1 MLLDAIKCNDASLAG
16 ILSIVKN
23 IMLLIQIIV
32 PVILIIS
39 GIISFTQLMMNPDE
53 KNGLKKLMNKFLAAA
68 TVFIIPMIINVVMG
82 ICGENYNFSSCW
94 VNAGDYGFNN
104 SEYNSSND
112 GTKKDKTK
120 INGDYKNYEKS
131 TNSKVSKYIF
141 IGDSRTV
148 GMYMAKSGKGG
159 GNYSNG
165 GARTVGDDVYIAQ
178 GSKGLDWMNSTGKS
192 ALDGVISKGSA
203 IIILMGINDMRNV
216 DGYITSINAM
226 SKEYKDSKVYFVSV
240 NPCTS
245 QSKNCNN
252 NYIKS
257 FNKTIKSNIIPEVT
271 FLDTNSFLTSDGF
284 NTTDGIHYDKK
295 TYLKLYDYIK
305 KNI

>member
-1 MLLDAIKCNDASLAG
+1 MLLDAIRCDDASLAG

-53 KNGLKKLMNKFLAAA
+53 KNGLKKIVNKFLSAAI
-68 TVFIIPMIINVVMG
+68 VFIIPMIVNVVMG

-94 VNAGDYGFNN
+94 VNASDYGFNN
-104 SEYNSSND
+104 SEYNSSKD
-112 GTKKDKTK
+112 DSKKDKTK

-165 GARTVGDDVYIAQ
+165 GARTVGEDVYIAQ
-178 GSKGLDWMNSTGKS
+178 GGKGLDWMNSTGKS
-192 ALDGVISKGSA
+192 ALNGVISKGSA
-203 IIILMGINDMRNV
+203 IIILMGINDMGNV
-216 DGYITSINAM
+216 DGYISSINAI
-226 SKEYKDSKVYFVSV
+226 SKKYKDSKVYFVSV
-240 NPCTS
+240 NPCTDS
-245 QSKNCNN
+245 ND
-252 NYIKS
+252 
-257 FNKTIKSNIIPEVT
+257 NIIAFNNKLKKSLSSNVKYIDSYSYLQSVG
-271 FLDTNSFLTSDGF
+271 FNASDGV
-284 NTTDGIHYDKK
+284 HYDNN
-295 TYLKLYDYIK
+295 TYIKLYDYIK
-305 KNI
+305 KNL

>member
-1 MLLDAIKCNDASLAG
+1 MLLDAIRCDDASLAG

-23 IMLLIQIIV
+23 IMLLIQLVV
-32 PVILIIS
+32 PLILIIS

-68 TVFIIPMIINVVMG
+68 IVFIIPMVINVVMG

-94 VNAGDYGFNN
+94 VNASDYGFNN

-112 GTKKDKTK
+112 DTKKDKTK
-120 INGDYKNYEKS
+120 INGSDYKNYEKS
-131 TNSKVSKYIF
+131 SNTKTSKYIF

-148 GMYMAKSGKGG
+148 GMYTAKTGKGG

-165 GARTVGDDVYIAQ
+165 GAHTV
-178 GSKGLDWMNSTGKS
+178 GKS
-192 ALDGVISKGSA
+192 ALNGVVSKGSA
-203 IIILMGINDMRNV
+203 IIVLMGINDMGNV
-216 DGYITSINAM
+216 DGYISSINAM

-240 NPCTS
+240 NPCTDS
-245 QSKNCNN
+245 ND
-252 NYIKS
+252 
-257 FNKTIKSNIIPEVT
+257 NIIAFNNKLKKGLSSNVKYIDSYSYLQSVG
-271 FLDTNSFLTSDGF
+271 FNASDGV
-284 NTTDGIHYDKK
+284 HYDKN
-295 TYLKLYDYIK
+295 TYIKLYDYIK

>member
-1 MLLDAIKCNDASLAG
+1 MLLDAIRCDDASLAG

-23 IMLLIQIIV
+23 IMLLIQLVV
-32 PVILIIS
+32 PLILIIS

-68 TVFIIPMIINVVMG
+68 IVFIIPMVINVVMG

-94 VNAGDYGFNN
+94 VNASDYGFNN

-112 GTKKDKTK
+112 DTKKDKTK
-120 INGDYKNYEKS
+120 INGSDYKNYEKS
-131 TNSKVSKYIF
+131 SNTKTSKYIF

-148 GMYMAKSGKGG
+148 GMYTAKTGKGG

-165 GARTVGDDVYIAQ
+165 GAHTVGDDVYIAQ

-192 ALDGVISKGSA
+192 ALNGVVSKESA
-203 IIILMGINDMRNV
+203 IIILMGINDMGNV
-216 DGYITSINAM
+216 DGYISSINAM

-240 NPCTS
+240 NPCTDS
-245 QSKNCNN
+245 NN
-252 NYIKS
+252 NIIAFNNKLKKGLSSNVKYIDS
-257 FNKTIKSNIIPEVT
+257 YSYLQSVGFNA
-271 FLDTNSFLTSDGF
+271 SDGV
-284 NTTDGIHYDKK
+284 HYDKN
-295 TYLKLYDYIK
+295 TYIKLYDYIK